1 MSNRQARREQTRQS
15 RPVRTNRP
23 APGKQPVKKGG
34 DGPDWLSRPFL
45 LAISAVIVV
54 LAIILSFFFA
64 KGSSGDAAFVTKLE
78 QAQKA
83 LPKDLQNGTKLGKDD
98 APVKLVSYED
108 FQCPFCLQY
117 TANQEGELI
126 EKYVKTGEV
135 QLEFRH
141 LAQLGAES
149 VRSAIASQCAADQ
162 NKFWEYQNK
171 LFRVQAEAGQFKSE
185 KKDAGRFSDNNLKGY
200 AKDVGLQSDTFDK
213 CLDSSQHLDL
223 VQQPLL
229 DANAQGITSTPGF
242 VVNGSPLGSG
252 APATIEG
259 WKQIFD
265 QVKTAGSAT
274 PSATASAS
282 ASPAGSATAAGTATA
297 PSSSP
302 TAAAAATATKTP

>member
-135 QLEFRH
+135 QLEFRN
-141 LAQLGAES
+141 LTILGQES
-149 VRSAIASQCAADQ
+149 VRAAIAGQCAADQ

-171 LFRVQAEAGQFKSE
+171 LFRVQAEAGQFKAE
-185 KKDAGRFSDNNLKGY
+185 KKDVGRFTDSNLKGY
-200 AKDVGLQSDTFDK
+200 AQGLGLQKDTFDK
-213 CLDSSQHLDL
+213 CLDSQHLDL
-223 VQQPLL
+223 VQQQLL
-229 DANAQGITSTPGF
+229 DAKALGITSTPGF

>member
-23 APGKQPVKKGG
+23 APGKPPVKKGG

-45 LAISAVIVV
+45 IAISAVIVV

-98 APVKLVSYED
+98 APVKLVAYED

-135 QLEFRH
+135 QLEFRN
-141 LAQLGAES
+141 LTILGQES
-149 VRSAIASQCAADQ
+149 VRAAIAGQCAADQ

-185 KKDAGRFSDNNLKGY
+185 KRDVGRFSDSNLKGY
-200 AKDVGLQSDTFDK
+200 AQGLGLQKDKFDQ
-213 CLDSSQHLDL
+213 CLDSQHLDL
-223 VQQPLL
+223 VQQQLL
-229 DANAQGITSTPGF
+229 DAKALGITSTPGF
-242 VVNGSPLGSG
+242 VVNGSPLGNRV
-252 APATIEG
+252 PDTVEG
-259 WKQIFD
+259 WKAIFD

-282 ASPAGSATAAGTATA
+282 ASPAGSATAATTATA

-302 TAAAAATATKTP
+302 TAAAIATATKTP